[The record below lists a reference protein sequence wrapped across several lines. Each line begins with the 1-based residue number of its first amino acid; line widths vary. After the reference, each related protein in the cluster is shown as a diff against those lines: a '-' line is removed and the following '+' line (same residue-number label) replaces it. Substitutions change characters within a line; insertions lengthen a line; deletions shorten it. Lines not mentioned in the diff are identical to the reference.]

1 MASRVWDVGRGG
13 GKNWK
18 QIQSGEDEKEKEEE
32 ERLHIHIWWCGGFH
46 GMVHGYGDTW
56 VQRYKVAGAQ
66 GCQDLV
72 GARHTHGTYLGQ
84 HRASQQKSTYSS
96 T

>member
-1 MASRVWDVGRGG
+1 MPVWKKCVQCRKHALEEEEEERRAGKAISSWPREMWDVGRGG

-46 GMVHGYGDTW
+46 GTVHGYGDT
-56 VQRYKVAGAQ
+56 
-66 GCQDLV
+66 
-72 GARHTHGTYLGQ
+72 
-84 HRASQQKSTYSS
+84 
-96 T
+96 

>member
-46 GMVHGYGDTW
+46 GMVHGYGNTW
-56 VQRYKVAGAQ
+56 VQRYQGGRGAGVPGLGGRTAHTRYVFGAAQ
-66 GCQDLV
+66 SITVEG
-72 GARHTHGTYLGQ
+72 
-84 HRASQQKSTYSS
+84 TYSS